1 MIVILGATEDLV
13 VKEIDWDQTIHQL
26 AQAYPE
32 LPAILYDLGF
42 TEITKPGMIH
52 TAGRFVT
59 LRQGCSMRK
68 INRES
73 VKIRFQQ
80 EGFVF
85 KEE

>member
-1 MIVILGATEDLV
+1 M
-13 VKEIDWDQTIHQL
+13 KEIDWDQTIHQL

-73 VKIRFQQ
+73 VKIRLQQ

-85 KEE
+85 KED

>member
-1 MIVILGATEDLV
+1 

-26 AQAYPE
+26 AQTYPE
-32 LPAILYDLGF
+32 LPAILHDLGF

-68 INRES
+68 IDRS
-73 VKIRFQQ
+73 LVQKRLQD
-80 EGFVF
+80 EGFVI
-85 KEE
+85 KED

>member
-68 INRES
+68 IDRES
-73 VKIRFQQ
+73 VKIRLQQ

-85 KEE
+85 KED

>member
-1 MIVILGATEDLV
+1 M
-13 VKEIDWDQTIHQL
+13 KEIDWDQTIHQL

-32 LPAILYDLGF
+32 LPAILHDLGF

-73 VKIRFQQ
+73 VKIRLQQ

-85 KEE
+85 KED